1 MSKCIQ
7 MIDALVFSYHTH
19 ASFVSFPGDNR
30 AVEENQSANYYK
42 HLVMILAVALPGKL
56 FG

>member
-30 AVEENQSANYYK
+30 AVEENQSATYYK